1 MLTKGLILWCT
12 DPTIGARVAA
22 LLDAGYLAFL
32 GPFSAALLFLNPPWA
47 ATAGLVVG
55 GAAFMHL
62 MGEMALSAA
71 QVSQAPFACIPSKL
85 RVCSI

>member
-71 QVSQAPFACIPSKL
+71 QDGAGIYGFIM
-85 RVCSI
+85 